1 MIRTNLQ
8 AVMERVRKACERSG
22 RDAGE
27 VRIMAVTKA
36 VAAPAIAEAIEAGL
50 VLFGENRVQEARKK
64 VSEGAFRGVSICMI
78 GHLQTNKA
86 SMAARIFDEVHSVD
100 SARVA
105 GALAKYASLY
115 RSDPLPVLMEVNAGR
130 DAAKYGVAPEEALSL
145 ARHIMS
151 LSSLRLR
158 GLMTVAPLSG
168 GSQAARE
175 CFRTLRVLRDTMVRS
190 GVDPECLKELSM
202 GMSGDFELAV
212 EEGAT
217 IIRLGTSLFDPRS

>member
-115 RSDPLPVLMEVNAGR
+115 RSDPLGTHGSECRTRCRQIRGGARGSPFFG
-130 DAAKYGVAPEEALSL
+130 AAHNVPLVAPSQ
-145 ARHIMS
+145 
-151 LSSLRLR
+151 
-158 GLMTVAPLSG
+158 GLMTVAPLSERSRPG
-168 GSQAARE
+168 VFPNAEGPQGHHGQ
-175 CFRTLRVLRDTMVRS
+175 VR
-190 GVDPECLKELSM
+190 VDPECLKELSM

-217 IIRLGTSLFDPRS
+217 IIRLGTSLFGPRS